1 MKSLIKRVLSISPYM
16 VMNFLVAAIRSRSGK
31 PNWYEIKYG
40 PISGIKLWV
49 NISRDD
55 AFLQMINGEYDKFIY
70 ENKHIIK
77 SKGRII
83 WDIGAHIGYHTL
95 GFAKMVGSSGKVF
108 AFEPN
113 KANQTRLKLNLSGNK
128 ELSKN
133 IKLMPFA
140 LGYKEGKF
148 QFKTTDDVDS
158 ARSSGGYLTNILPPL
173 ESEVYQ
179 GFKYESVKVKTID
192 GLVKA
197 NKNSV
202 PDIIKLDV
210 EGAEAD
216 VIRGGLKMI
225 REKHPIMLIEV
236 HNIKVMKEIM
246 EILIPLKYK
255 ISIENLPE
263 LTTSRAFIVCT

>member
-1 MKSLIKRVLSISPYM
+1 MKSLIKRILSLSPYM
-16 VMNFLVAAIRSRSGK
+16 VMTYLVATIRSRSGK
-31 PNWYEIKYG
+31 PRWYEIKNG
-40 PISGIKLWV
+40 VMSGIKLWV

-55 AFLQMINGEYDKFIY
+55 AFLQMISGIYDKFIY

-77 SKGRII
+77 SKRKII

-95 GFAKMVGSSGKVF
+95 GFAKMVGPSGKVF

-113 KANQTRLKLNLSGNK
+113 KANQNRLNLNVSGNK
-128 ELSKN
+128 DLSRV
-133 IKLMPFA
+133 IQLMPFA
-140 LGYKEGKF
+140 LGEKEGKF

-158 ARSSGGYLTNILPPL
+158 ARSSGGYLTNVLPPL
-173 ESEVYQ
+173 DSIVYHD
-179 GFKYESVKVKTID
+179 FKQQLVKVKTID
-192 GLVKA
+192 GLIKA

-210 EGAEAD
+210 EGAETN

-263 LTTSRAFIVCT
+263 LTTSRAFIICT